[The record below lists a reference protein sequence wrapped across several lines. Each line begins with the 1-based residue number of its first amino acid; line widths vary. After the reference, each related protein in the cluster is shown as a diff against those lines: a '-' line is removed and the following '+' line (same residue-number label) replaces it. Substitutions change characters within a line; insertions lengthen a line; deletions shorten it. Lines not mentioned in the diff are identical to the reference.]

1 MKQKK
6 LLTMQSQ
13 EILDLLSE
21 YSKAISILGQ
31 YDAGTLTKPKGVKA
45 KFVLK
50 YEDCVKIIKD
60 VRLELIKK
68 KGAGLPMGDLPQGG
82 SLFGM
87 ERSGLF
93 EGIVKNLYQTFNS
106 KELYN
111 TVEEKAAHLLYLM
124 VKDHPF
130 SDGNKRL
137 AAFLFVYFLNK
148 NNYLYKKNGERK
160 IDNNTLVALA
170 LLIAE
175 SDPKEK
181 DAMVKIIAN
190 ILNC

>member
-60 VRLELIKK
+60 VKAELIGR
-68 KGAGLPMGDLPQGG
+68 KGAG

>member
-1 MKQKK
+1 MKQKES
-6 LLTMQSQ
+6 LTMQSQ

-21 YSKAISILGQ
+21 YSKALLLLGQ
-31 YDAGTLTKPKGVKA
+31 YDAGTLIEPKGAKE

-60 VRLELIKK
+60 VRAELIGK
-68 KGAGLPMGDLPQGG
+68 KGAG
-82 SLFGM
+82 SLFGS

-111 TVEEKAAHLLYLM
+111 TIEKKAAHLLYLII
-124 VKDHPF
+124 KDHPF
-130 SDGNKRL
+130 SDGNKRIG
-137 AAFLFVYFLNK
+137 AFLFVYFLYK
-148 NNYLYKKNGERK
+148 NNYLHRENGERK
-160 IDNNTLVALA
+160 INDSTLVALA

-175 SDPKEK
+175 SNPKEK
-181 DAMVKIIAN
+181 DVMVKIMMNLIAD
-190 ILNC
+190 